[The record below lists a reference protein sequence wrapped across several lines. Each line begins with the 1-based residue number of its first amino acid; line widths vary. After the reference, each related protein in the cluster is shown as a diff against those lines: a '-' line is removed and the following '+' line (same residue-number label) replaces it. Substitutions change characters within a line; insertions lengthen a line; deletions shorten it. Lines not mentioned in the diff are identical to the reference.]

1 MGAPPRQSIETPSK
15 KICDSWGEDL
25 KPRNT
30 PGLQFSFDV
39 SAVQVFYPRPGL
51 IDQCRS
57 VTRPGSSSDTV
68 SYQGKYFT
76 TRHLTHGFKDK
87 PAEWVENFQNLAKCS
102 EVWDSNYF

>member
-39 SAVQVFYPRPGL
+39 SAVQVFNPKPGL
-51 IDQCRS
+51 LDQCRS
-57 VTRPGSSSDTV
+57 VTRPATSSDTV

-76 TRHLTHGFKDK
+76 TRHFTHGFKDK

-102 EVWDSNYF
+102 EV